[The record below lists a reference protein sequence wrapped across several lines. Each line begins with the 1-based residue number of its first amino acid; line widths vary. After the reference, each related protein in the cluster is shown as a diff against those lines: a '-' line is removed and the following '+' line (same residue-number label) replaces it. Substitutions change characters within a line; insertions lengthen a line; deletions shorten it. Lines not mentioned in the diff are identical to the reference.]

1 MSDQSQAAFMG
12 VYNAHMKARQ
22 DATAAGEDPDAVDKT
37 DLLAAA
43 LVHID
48 SSPPLDEL
56 EAEFTRQ
63 AALRLNGMTGEDYR
77 RAELAAEEAFDR
89 VRMARQILAGAPLAA
104 NIGG

>member
-1 MSDQSQAAFMG
+1 MG
-12 VYNAHMKARQ
+12 AYNAHMRARR
-22 DATAAGEDPDAVDKT
+22 DAFLAGEDPDTVDKT

-48 SSPPLDEL
+48 SSPSQDDL

-63 AALRLNGMTGEDYR
+63 VALRLNGMTGEEFR
-77 RAELAAEEAFDR
+77 RAELAAEEKFDR

-104 NIGG
+104 NIGA